1 MKLFSSNGALHS
13 EKSGREAGFFCYTR
27 PAYLLKLIK
36 GSQRA
41 RKWGKWLPSA
51 LIAKKSICTKA
62 TTAPG
67 NEEIGCLS
75 PLSRRS
81 RFEQRQPPHLEMGKL
96 VAFRRC
102 PREVNLS
109 KGNYRTLKWG
119 NWLPPASLINLLE
132 KRKDN

>member
-1 MKLFSSNGALHS
+1 
-13 EKSGREAGFFCYTR
+13 
-27 PAYLLKLIK
+27 
-36 GSQRA
+36 
-41 RKWGKWLPSA
+41 
-51 LIAKKSICTKA
+51 
-62 TTAPG
+62 
-67 NEEIGCLS
+67 
-75 PLSRRS
+75 
-81 RFEQRQPPHLEMGKL
+81 MGKL